1 MESYKCSTI
10 VIYVSRVLNNQFTS
24 KYDPRVIIYARRGFI
39 RLAKGPAIRPQS
51 LVVVKARSNPAIRKL
66 AKQGRKEPKA
76 PTCVTICGGALFR
89 EVHMEQMYICFVKNV
104 KFIFKR
110 SNTITAATSV
120 TRFSEI

>member
-1 MESYKCSTI
+1 M
-10 VIYVSRVLNNQFTS
+10 YVSRVLNNQFTS

-51 LVVVKARSNPAIRKL
+51 LVVVNASSNHAIRKL
-66 AKQGRKEPKA
+66 AKQGRERTKS
-76 PTCVTICGGALFR
+76 TYSCHDLWGALFR
-89 EVHMEQMYICFVKNV
+89 EVQIEQMFVCFVKNV